1 MGRDLG
7 ERGAL
12 LPRSMLRTSFAD
24 PRSMLRTSFAE
35 RVDWFDLN
43 GPRWSCRLE
52 PV

>member
-12 LPRSMLRTSFAD
+12 L